1 LGIVALFDI
10 GQKYPNMNVK
20 SFSQPAPSQKDLIPV
35 PAWVRETFDSY
46 LVCEFT
52 TVKSGKPVTLPLL
65 PFYLPDSGKFV
76 VTSSILFSKK
86 AENVRQN
93 PKVSLLFSNP
103 EGSKAGK
110 HAVLVQGMAHADD
123 SDLDHG
129 WEKYLGYWRKKE
141 PYIDAYLAE
150 REKFGWFWKRIV
162 VQVEPKKILAWK
174 NGDTSRSPEVFG
186 A

>member
-1 LGIVALFDI
+1 MIKTP
-10 GQKYPNMNVK
+10 Q
-20 SFSQPAPSQKDLIPV
+20 
-35 PAWVRETFDSY
+35 WVQDAFNNY

-52 TVKSGKPVTLPLL
+52 SIKNGKPITLPLL
-65 PFYLPDSGKFV
+65 PFYLSDTGRLV

-86 AENVRQN
+86 VENVKKN

-103 EGSKAGK
+103 EGTKAGK
-110 HAVLVQGMAHADD
+110 HVVLVQGTATTDD

-129 WEKYLGYWRKKE
+129 WEKYLGHWRKKE

-150 REKFGWFWKRIV
+150 REKFGWFWKRVPII
-162 VQVEPKKILAWK
+162 VEPKKIMAWK
-174 NGDTSRSPEVFG
+174 NGDTTQPPEVFG

>member
-1 LGIVALFDI
+1 MI
-10 GQKYPNMNVK
+10 Q
-20 SFSQPAPSQKDLIPV
+20 V
-35 PAWVRETFDSY
+35 PPWVRETFDSY

-86 AENVRQN
+86 AENVKQN

-103 EGSKAGK
+103 E
-110 HAVLVQGMAHADD
+110 HADD

-141 PYIDAYLAE
+141 PYIDAYLGE

-174 NGDTSRSPEVFG
+174 NGDTSRPPEVFG

>member
-1 LGIVALFDI
+1 MI
-10 GQKYPNMNVK
+10 Q
-20 SFSQPAPSQKDLIPV
+20 V
-35 PAWVRETFDSY
+35 PPWVRETFDSY

-52 TVKSGKPVTLPLL
+52 TVKSGKPVTVPLL

-86 AENVRQN
+86 AENVKKN

-103 EGSKAGK
+103 EGSRAGK
-110 HAVLVQGMAHADD
+110 HAVLVQGIAHADD

-129 WEKYLGYWRKKE
+129 WEKYLSYWRKKE

-174 NGDTSRSPEVFG
+174 NGDTSRAPEEFG

>member
-1 LGIVALFDI
+1 MI
-10 GQKYPNMNVK
+10 KTPT
-20 SFSQPAPSQKDLIPV
+20 
-35 PAWVRETFDSY
+35 WVQDVFNNY

-52 TVKSGKPVTLPLL
+52 TVKNGKPITLPLL
-65 PFYLPDSGKFV
+65 PFYLPDSGRLV

-86 AENVRQN
+86 VENVKKN

-103 EGSKAGK
+103 EGSKGGK
-110 HAVLVQGMAHADD
+110 HVVLVQGTAIADD

-129 WEKYLGYWRKKE
+129 WEKYLSYWRKKE

-150 REKFGWFWKRIV
+150 REKFGWFWKRISI
-162 VQVEPKKILAWK
+162 QVEPKKITAWK
-174 NGDTSRSPEVFG
+174 NGDTAQPPELYG